1 MSILKMENMIWK
13 EIRELDKGKSVI
25 IAALSPIEEH
35 GPHLPLGTDYILAKD
50 FLDDVVNRLE
60 EKNNEYNYI
69 MHPPFPVGYNECV
82 MNYPGTISY
91 KAKTIENL
99 IIDFGESIKRS
110 GFSKI
115 VLVNHHLDLG
125 HIKAIEN
132 AKEVLSNEFDVE
144 ILEVASSII
153 CCENPDKFIKSSIE
167 GIEMENEIHAD
178 FRETSLMLYKHPELV
193 KDCYNKLKPTYMNI
207 KEFIKNGK
215 RYWEEWGIEEGYVG
229 SPSKS
234 SKEAGEKI
242 FNDSVENIIYLILEF
257 VENNNIPQLSKN
269 IKNAMMHVTLR

>member
-1 MSILKMENMIWK
+1 MSILKMENMTWK
-13 EIRELDKGKSVI
+13 EVKELNKYKSVI
-25 IAALSPIEEH
+25 IVALSPIEEH
-35 GPHLPLGTDYILAKD
+35 GPHLPLGTDYILAED
-50 FLDDVVNRLE
+50 FLGCVVNRLE

-69 MHPPFPVGYNECV
+69 IHPPFPVGYNECV

-132 AKEVLSNEFDVE
+132 AKEVLSKEFDVE

-153 CCENPDKFIKSSIE
+153 YCENSDKYIKSIE
-167 GIEMENEIHAD
+167 GIEMKNEVHAD
-178 FRETSLMLYKHPELV
+178 FRETSLMLYKHRKLV
-193 KDCYNKLKPTYMNI
+193 KDCYDKLQPIYMDVE
-207 KEFIKNGK
+207 KFIKNGK
-215 RYWEEWGIEEGYVG
+215 RYWNECGIKEGYVG
-229 SPSKS
+229 SPSES
-234 SKEAGEKI
+234 SKEAGEKM
-242 FNDSVENIIYLILEF
+242 FNDTVKNITYLILEF
-257 VENNNIPQLSKN
+257 IENNNLPQLSEN
-269 IKNAMMHVTLR
+269 IKNAMKHMILR